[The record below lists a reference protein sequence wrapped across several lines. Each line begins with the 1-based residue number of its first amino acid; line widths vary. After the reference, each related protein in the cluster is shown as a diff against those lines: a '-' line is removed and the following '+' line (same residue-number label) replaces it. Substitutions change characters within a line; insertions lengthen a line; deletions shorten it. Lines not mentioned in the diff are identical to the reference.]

1 MSDNKKFF
9 GINDINWGHKWG
21 FKDSGFV
28 INNDKS
34 VTFAGNRYP
43 ICGKRLTRFVPFVE
57 EMLGVEFKIE
67 PKVKEQTTKHIEPTK
82 INEGFLKELS
92 STFNED
98 RYTMEDN
105 ERILHSHGQHST
117 DEVYKVLYGKLEHF
131 TDLVFYVESEQ
142 ETIQLVEMAKKHD
155 VCLIPYG
162 GGTNVTNALR
172 PPKEETRM
180 VVTVDTRRMNRV
192 ESIDEENL
200 MVTVQSGITGKDL
213 EEALHKKGY
222 TVGHEPD
229 SYEFSTVGGWIS
241 TNAAGMKKHRYGNI
255 EDIVQNVT
263 MITPSGIINQ
273 IKPLTRSSIGI
284 KPQNVL
290 FGSEGNLGIITKA
303 TLKMHLLPE
312 SSSYESIVLSD
323 WETGVLFMQNLFRSN
338 MVPASSRL
346 ADNLQIRLG
355 QALKEDKTGLA
366 GLLDRFKQFVLF
378 QIKGFDPEKITV
390 AVFKIEGSSSE
401 VKNQK
406 ENLKR
411 LANKHGGVLAG
422 ESTGK
427 SGYLATMVI
436 AYIRE
441 LIFTQNILGETMETA
456 VPWSKINQVKE
467 EASKLVVELHK
478 KHKLPG
484 KPFFTSRIS
493 KIYHT
498 GVCMYNTI
506 AMCFDGVENPE
517 DVFTKI
523 EHTMRENF
531 IKNGGSI
538 SHHHGVGKLRKDFV
552 SETISQGSVEMIQ
565 GIKQKQDPNNIF
577 GVNNNIVND
586 QVTSPND

>member
-1 MSDNKKFF
+1 MNKKEKFF
-9 GINDINWGHKWG
+9 GVNNTNWGHKWG
-21 FKDSGFV
+21 FKDSGFIV
-28 INNDKS
+28 NEDRS

-43 ICGKRLTRFVPFVE
+43 ICGKKLSKFIPFVE
-57 EMLGVEFKIE
+57 EVLGVEFKIK
-67 PKVKEQTTKHIEPTK
+67 PKVEELDKKHVDKAFVNHDFIS
-82 INEGFLKELS
+82 ELRS
-92 STFNED
+92 VFNED
-98 RYTMEDN
+98 RFTEEDN
-105 ERILHSHGQHST
+105 ERLLHSHGQHST
-117 DEVYKVLYGKLEHF
+117 DEVYKVLYGKLKKF
-131 TDLVFYVESEQ
+131 TDLVFYIESE
-142 ETIQLVEMAKKHD
+142 EEAIELIELAKKHD

-172 PPKEETRM
+172 PPEDEHRM
-180 VVTVDTRRMNRV
+180 IVTVDTRRLNKI
-192 ESIDEENL
+192 ESLDKENL

-213 EEALHKKGY
+213 EEALNKEGF

-255 EDIVQNVT
+255 EDIVQNLT
-263 MITPSGIINQ
+263 MVTPSGIINQ

-284 KPQNVL
+284 KTQNIL

-303 TLKMHLLPE
+303 TLKMHRLPAK
-312 SSSYESIVLSD
+312 SSYESIVLSD
-323 WETGVLFMQNLFRSN
+323 WQTGVQFMQDLSRSN

-355 QALKEDKTGLA
+355 QALKEEKSGLPKLIDK
-366 GLLDRFKQFVLF
+366 FKQFVLF
-378 QIKGFDPEKITV
+378 KVKGFDPEKFTV
-390 AVFKIEGSSSE
+390 AVFKIEGSEVE
-401 VKNQK
+401 VKTQRQNL
-406 ENLKR
+406 ENLAK
-411 LANKHGGVLAG
+411 KHGGVLAG

-467 EASKLVVELHK
+467 EASKLIVKLHK
-478 KHKLPG
+478 EHNLPG

-493 KIYHT
+493 KVYHT

-506 AMCFDGVENPE
+506 AMCYDGVENPE

-523 EHTMRENF
+523 EHIMRENF
-531 IKNGGSI
+531 IENGGSI
-538 SHHHGVGKLRKDFV
+538 SHHHGVGKLRKDFM
-552 SETISQGSVEMIQ
+552 SNTISEGSVEMIK
-565 GIKQKQDPNNIF
+565 GIKKNQDPHNIF
-577 GVNNNIVND
+577 GVNNNIVMD
-586 QVTSPND
+586 